1 MYKSPL
7 LLVLVNLIFI
17 FSCKNNPT
25 SSGHNVVVFDDI
37 NFENLIRETLNKP
50 TGDITADDMQSIIVL
65 RGFKINIIK
74 LKGIEYCTNLEEL
87 YLGDNEIEDIS
98 LISNLV
104 ELKNLSLHFNNIIDL
119 THLSNL
125 TKLQSLV
132 LADNKISDISPLEN
146 LIGLNFLKV
155 GGNEIVD
162 IQPLVQNDGIGYG
175 DTINMVDNPLSQTSI
190 NVYIPEL
197 EARGVRL
204 YY

>member
-1 MYKSPL
+1 MYKNL
-7 LLVLVNLIFI
+7 LLLLLLIFVFI
-17 FSCKNNPT
+17 LSCSNNPIR
-25 SSGHNVVVFDDI
+25 SGHNTVVFNDI
-37 NFENLIRETLNKP
+37 NFENLIRETINKH
-50 TGDITADDMQSIIVL
+50 TNEITVADMQSIVIL
-65 RGFKINIIK
+65 RGFQRNIIK

-87 YLGDNEIEDIS
+87 YLGDNEIEDINP
-98 LISNLV
+98 LANLTV
-104 ELKNLSLHFNNIIDL
+104 LKNLSLHFNNIIDL

-125 TKLQSLV
+125 TNLQSLV

-162 IQPLVQNDGIGYG
+162 IQPLVQNNGIGDG

-190 NVYIPEL
+190 NIYIPEL